1 MNTKDK
7 LRTLH
12 TYYFATRNTGHT
24 QLLKEGIK
32 RFKKDFF
39 VLSDDT
45 RDCLFL
51 EIEPEQTISWKYMEK
66 LKGHQRPIAIDNSAM
81 ISLLYDALHEIETLE
96 EENER
101 LREIMSSPMNEIFQK
116 FDDLQKEFRKFRKDK
131 KEEIKT
137 T

>member
-1 MNTKDK
+1 
-7 LRTLH
+7 LV
-12 TYYFATRNTGHT
+12 
-24 QLLKEGIK
+24 I
-32 RFKKDFF
+32 
-39 VLSDDT
+39 SDDT
-45 RDCLFL
+45 RDYQFL
-51 EIEPEQTISWKYMEK
+51 ELERDQVISWKYMEK
-66 LKGHQRPIAIDNSAM
+66 LKGHQRPIVIDNSAM
-81 ISLLYDALHEIETLE
+81 ISLLYDSLHEIETLE